1 MYELA
6 KSGFT
11 FSQRLVLNA
20 LVGILSIAMGRE
32 ALHRSNW
39 GAILR
44 ALSEVKAF
52 FFFFI
57 SSFVSIRLKY
67 IVSQLVMLLT
77 DTAIFVSHNATIYII
92 WFAPVLLFSCGHIV
106 TTLVVY

>member
-1 MYELA
+1 M
-6 KSGFT
+6 
-11 FSQRLVLNA
+11 LNA

-52 FFFFI
+52 FFFFFI

-77 DTAIFVSHNATIYII
+77 DTAIFVSHNAIIYII
-92 WFAPVLLFSCGHIV
+92 CFAPVLLFSSGHIV